1 MVFIANNEESP
12 TRSRRLSSIK
22 LELNNLSLSLEGEL
36 IKIMT
41 KGEVAIPMEQ
51 LVGILHDMVEEF
63 QKDGE

>member
-1 MVFIANNEESP
+1 VVFIANNEESP